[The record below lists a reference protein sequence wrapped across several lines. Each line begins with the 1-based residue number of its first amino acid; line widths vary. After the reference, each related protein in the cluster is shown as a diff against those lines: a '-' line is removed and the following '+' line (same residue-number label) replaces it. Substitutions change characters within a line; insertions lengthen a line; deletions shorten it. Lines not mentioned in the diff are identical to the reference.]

1 MRLYTS
7 ILLTISVLILIAAF
21 IFGYRMVENASPI
34 KYLERGSR
42 NYDLQKYEEAIS
54 DLNEYLVLEPNSAQ
68 KSKANFLI
76 ASSLEKL
83 KDYRLAK
90 DRFVDVINNKESTE
104 YLIDAILGYA
114 NITRL
119 QNELNYFI
127 QPHLQRYL
135 DYPTDKFIE
144 SQMNMLYGYQKF
156 FEKSYDEAISYFLR
170 SNGELATL
178 GLARVYFEKGLFEK
192 AFDVYETFITY
203 YSSSMYYD
211 EIVRTYKIQ
220 VGAYAF
226 KLYELAHYEQ
236 ARFYYAKLNNLFP
249 RTEISENAL
258 FRVAHSYY
266 LQKQYE
272 TAIEYYKRVRLNNVE
287 LLDGEALLYLGIA
300 NFKLGN
306 WQVSYKHLNDFT
318 IEYAASP
325 NASQARAYME
335 QIKNIYL
342 LQ

>member
-7 ILLTISVLILIAAF
+7 ILLTISVLVLIAAF
-21 IFGYRMVENASPI
+21 VFGYRMVENASPI

-42 NYDLQKYEEAIS
+42 NYDIKKYEVAIS
-54 DLNEYLVLEPNSAQ
+54 DLNEYLVLEPNSVHRA
-68 KSKANFLI
+68 KANFLI

-90 DRFVDVINNKESTE
+90 DRYVEVINNKDSNE

-119 QNELNYFI
+119 ENELNYFI

-135 DYPTDKFIE
+135 EYPLDKMVE

-170 SNGELATL
+170 SNGELSTL
-178 GLARVYFEKGLFEK
+178 GLARVYFDKGQLEK
-192 AFDVYETFITY
+192 AFDLYEAFITY
-203 YSSSMYYD
+203 YPSSPYYN

-226 KLYELAHYEQ
+226 KLYELGHYEQ
-236 ARFYYAKLNNLFP
+236 ARFYYGKLNNLFP
-249 RTEISENAL
+249 RTDISENAL
-258 FRVAHSYY
+258 FRIAHSYY
-266 LQKQYE
+266 LQKQYQS
-272 TAIEYYKRVRLNNVE
+272 ALEYYKRVRLNNVE

-306 WQVSYKHLNDFT
+306 WQVAYKHLNDFT
-318 IEYAASP
+318 LEYAASP